1 MELRIR
7 VCTKQGFT
15 LIEMLLVVVIT
26 GLLAAIAIPKFFNS
40 KEKAY
45 DAVAV
50 HELRG
55 LLTMAEAYFAENL
68 NYPNSVADL
77 VDYVPPSDIA
87 ITRFQLETS
96 LGVMTVHIHLNH
108 VNSSHYYHI
117 RYPEDE
123 IEKRDL

>member
-1 MELRIR
+1 MRIR
-7 VCTKQGFT
+7 ACTRQGFT
-15 LIEMLLVVVIT
+15 LIELLIVVVIT

-55 LLTMAEAYFAENL
+55 LVTLAEAYFAENL
-68 NYPNSVADL
+68 DYPSSVADL
-77 VDYVPPSDIA
+77 VDYVPPSGIT

-96 LGVMTVHIHLNH
+96 SGVTTLHIHLNH

-117 RYPEDE
+117 RYPEDV
-123 IEKRDL
+123 IERRDL